1 MRTIIEPFRIK
12 SVEPIRMTTRAERH
26 ALLKQAHYNLF
37 ALKSEDVMIDLL
49 TDSGTGAMSAAQWA
63 AIMRGD
69 ESYAGSPSFNRFQK
83 NSVNFKDIPFE
94 LWEIGRFGN
103 GIISVDQ
110 IVASSKES
118 IEQVTSTKDNSVIN
132 QVSSE
137 IQVFREEDHVSK
149 LSPAMLEIWKDLRA
163 NLDDWPDSSFYARQ
177 AYIGFKRGNKTAC
190 FIHFHKNALRID
202 ISRGEKTEDAER
214 GSNFFDLDDYKKLA
228 IERSWVFKNGRKG
241 HKYSIPL
248 KEGADI
254 RYILELIEQKFRTI

>member
-1 MRTIIEPFRIK
+1 MGRHRTSSRVRHNSSNIFRQLTV
-12 SVEPIRMTTRAERH
+12 SDFS
-26 ALLKQAHYNLF
+26 LF
-37 ALKSEDVMIDLL
+37 SENI
-49 TDSGTGAMSAAQWA
+49 S
-63 AIMRGD
+63 
-69 ESYAGSPSFNRFQK
+69 
-83 NSVNFKDIPFE
+83 FE
-94 LWEIGRFGN
+94 LWEIRRFGN

-177 AYIGFKRGNKTAC
+177 AYNDFKRGNKTAC
-190 FIHFHKNALRID
+190 FIHLHKNALRID

-214 GSNFFDLDDYKKLA
+214 GSNFLDLDDYKKLA
-228 IERSWVFKNGRKG
+228 IERSWVFKKW
-241 HKYSIPL
+241 
-248 KEGADI
+248 A
-254 RYILELIEQKFRTI
+254 